1 MVLLSSKS
9 SWISA
14 NGSVKSDEEFATV
27 IKKSVSE
34 GCKVYVGTD
43 SMLRGSNCNF
53 ATVVA
58 FHNND
63 IRVANYH
70 YKRFN
75 IKNSE
80 YMNLKSKITE
90 EVSLAIQAAQ
100 FVNNLCPN
108 ISIEVH
114 VDIGKNNINKTKK
127 LLPMV
132 TGWVSGMGYI
142 LRVKPESWASSSI
155 ADNHTK

>member
-14 NGSVKSDEEFATV
+14 TGSVKSDEEFAKIV
-27 IKKSVSE
+27 KKFVRK
-34 GCKVYVGTD
+34 GCKVYIGTD
-43 SMLRGSNCNF
+43 SMLRGDSCNF

-75 IKNSE
+75 VTNSE
-80 YMNLKSKITE
+80 YDDLKSKITE

-100 FVNNLCPN
+100 FINSLCPSA
-108 ISIEVH
+108 SIEVH
-114 VDIGKNNINKTKK
+114 VDIGKNNVNKTRV

-132 TGWVSGMGYI
+132 KGWVSGMGYI

-155 ADNHTK
+155 ADWHTK

>member
-9 SWISA
+9 TWISPS
-14 NGSVKSDEEFATV
+14 GSIKSDKEFAKIV
-27 IKKSVSE
+27 KKFIKK
-34 GCKVYVGTD
+34 GCKAYVGTD
-43 SMLRGSNCNF
+43 SMLRGDSCNF
-53 ATVVA
+53 ATVIA

-75 IKNSE
+75 VVNSK
-80 YMNLKSKITE
+80 YIDLQSKITE
-90 EVSLAIQAAQ
+90 EVSLAMQAAK
-100 FVNNLCPN
+100 FINDLCPN
-108 ISIEVH
+108 ASIEIH
-114 VDIGKNNINKTKK
+114 VDIGKNHINKTKK

-132 TGWVSGMGYI
+132 KGWVSGMGYD
-142 LRVKPESWASSSI
+142 LRVKPDSWASSSI

>member
-9 SWISA
+9 TWISA
-14 NGSVKSDEEFATV
+14 SGSVKSDEEFASV
-27 IKKSVSE
+27 VKKFVSE

-43 SMLRGSNCNF
+43 SMLRGDSCNF
-53 ATVVA
+53 ATVIA

-70 YKRFN
+70 YKRFKVIN
-75 IKNSE
+75 AE
-80 YMNLKSKITE
+80 YVDLQSKITE

-100 FVNNLCPN
+100 FVNDLCPN
-108 ISIEVH
+108 ASIEVH
-114 VDIGKNNINKTKK
+114 VDIGKSNVNKTRK

-132 TGWVSGMGYI
+132 RGWVSGMGYD